1 VRCKCPPM
9 TQSGHVNEV
18 RTTVTPCYVVVS
30 PGRARREVR
39 AQDEPAI
46 QTACLETAVRVGDLI
61 E

>member
-1 VRCKCPPM
+1 M